1 MKTSVAKAL
10 FNSHSYIE
18 YRKIVSDLL
27 SNGLSSGN
35 EQSEKY
41 TNYSKLNETR
51 MNRLDKT
58 MTISDE
64 NIQKLQFLKRDYIW
78 LVISEGWCADSAQ
91 ILPIIN
97 KLALHSDKVDLKI
110 VFRDEN
116 DDLMNQ
122 FLTNGAK
129 AIPKLIIID
138 KETGTLLD
146 VWGARPAGATQ
157 FMKDYK
163 AKNGAIDDT
172 AKADLQMWY
181 LHDKGVS
188 TQNEIVNLM
197 LDLEL

>member
-1 MKTSVAKAL
+1 MKTTVAKAL
-10 FNSHSYIE
+10 FNSHPYQE
-18 YRKIVSDLL
+18 YRKKISDLL
-27 SNGLSSGN
+27 LDGKSSGN
-35 EQSEKY
+35 DQSEQY
-41 TNYSKLNETR
+41 LNYSKLNETR

-58 MTISDE
+58 MTITDE
-64 NIQKLQFLKRDYIW
+64 NIQKIQLLKREYIW

-97 KLALHSDKVDLKI
+97 KLALESDKIDLKI

-116 DDLMNQ
+116 NELMNQ
-122 FLTNGAK
+122 FLTNGAR

-138 KETGTLLD
+138 KETGTVLD
-146 VWGARPAGATQ
+146 VWGARPNGATQ

-163 AKNGAIDDT
+163 EKHGAIDET

-181 LHDKGVS
+181 LHDKGIS

-197 LDLEL
+197 LDLEV